1 MLLTT
6 ELDKLSG
13 TDWQLFFAQERAKP
27 YFAELD
33 AFVTAAAAE
42 KTVYPAAE
50 NYPPAGREFFA
61 LTATPP
67 ERVRAVI
74 LGQDPY
80 HEPGQAMGLSFSV
93 PDGCK
98 APPSLRNI
106 FKELEAELGPGC
118 AAHTDL
124 TLWARQGVLLLN
136 TVLTVEQG
144 AANAHA
150 GRGWETFTRAALEYA
165 AAHGTAPL
173 AAVLWGKPAQKY
185 APIFNRAAAHRPV
198 LVLESAHP
206 SPLSAY
212 RGFFGSA
219 PFGKVNAFLKNNGA
233 AEIDWRLPANAT
245 HG

>member
-1 MLLTT
+1 M
-6 ELDKLSG
+6 S
-13 TDWQLFFAQERAKP
+13 A
-27 YFAELD
+27 
-33 AFVTAAAAE
+33 V
-42 KTVYPAAE
+42 
-50 NYPPAGREFFA
+50 
-61 LTATPP
+61 
-67 ERVRAVI
+67 RVVI

-219 PFGKVNAFLKNNGA
+219 PFGKGECVFKKQRCSGN
-233 AEIDWRLPANAT
+233 RLASARKRNPRLT
-245 HG
+245 D

>member
-13 TDWQLFFAQERAKP
+13 TDWQPFFAQERAKP

-42 KTVYPAAE
+42 KTVYPAAV
-50 NYPPAGREFFA
+50 
-61 LTATPP
+61 
-67 ERVRAVI
+67 RVVI

>member
-50 NYPPAGREFFA
+50 NIFA
-61 LTATPP
+61 AFRACPVSAV
-67 ERVRAVI
+67 RVVI

-106 FKELEAELGPGC
+106 FKELESEFGPGS

-124 TLWARQGVLLLN
+124 TPWARQGVLLLN
-136 TVLTVEQG
+136 TVLTVESG
-144 AANAHA
+144 KANSHKSF
-150 GRGWETFTRAALEYA
+150 GWQRFTDAV
-165 AAHGTAPL
+165 L
-173 AAVLWGKPAQKY
+173 AACAGLPQPVAFVLWGGQAQKK
-185 APIFNRAAAHRPV
+185 APLLEGSAAPR
-198 LVLESAHP
+198 LILQSAHP
-206 SPLSAY
+206 SPLSSY
-212 RGFFGSA
+212 RGFFGSR
-219 PFGKVNAFLKNNGA
+219 PFSQINAFLRENGE
-233 AEIDWRLPANAT
+233 AEIDWQID
-245 HG
+245 

>member
-1 MLLTT
+1 M
-6 ELDKLSG
+6 SRVRPWG
-13 TDWQLFFAQERAKP
+13 CPSRCR
-27 YFAELD
+27 
-33 AFVTAAAAE
+33 TAARLRRVCA
-42 KTVYPAAE
+42 TV
-50 NYPPAGREFFA
+50 
-61 LTATPP
+61 
-67 ERVRAVI
+67 
-74 LGQDPY
+74 
-80 HEPGQAMGLSFSV
+80 
-93 PDGCK
+93 
-98 APPSLRNI
+98 

>member
-1 MLLTT
+1 MLLTD
-6 ELDKLSG
+6 ELDKLTA
-13 TDWQLFFAQERAKP
+13 TDWQPFFAQERAKP

-33 AFVTAAAAE
+33 AFVTAAAGE
-42 KTVYPAAE
+42 KTVYPAPGNIFAAFRAC
-50 NYPPAGREFFA
+50 PAAG
-61 LTATPP
+61 
-67 ERVRAVI
+67 VRCVI

-106 FKELEAELGPGC
+106 FKELESAYGPGC
-118 AAHTDL
+118 AGSTDL
-124 TLWARQGVLLLN
+124 TPWARQGVLLLN

-144 AANAHA
+144 AANVHA
-150 GRGWETFTRAALEYA
+150 GHGWETFTRAALEYA
-165 AAHGTAPL
+165 AAQGSAPL

-185 APIFNRAAAHRPV
+185 APIFNKAAARRPV
-198 LVLESAHP
+198 LVVESAHP

-219 PFGKVNAFLKNNGA
+219 PFGKVNEFLKNNGA

-245 HG
+245 AG

>member
-6 ELDKLSG
+6 ELDKLST
-13 TDWQLFFAQERAKP
+13 TDWQPFFAAEREKP
-27 YFAELD
+27 YFAALD

-42 KTVYPAAE
+42 KTVYPAPE
-50 NYPPAGREFFA
+50 NIFAAFRACPASSV
-61 LTATPP
+61 
-67 ERVRAVI
+67 RVVI

-106 FKELEAELGPGC
+106 FKELDAEFGAGS
-118 AAHTDL
+118 AARTDL
-124 TLWARQGVLLLN
+124 TTWARQGVLLLN

-144 AANAHA
+144 RAFAHA
-150 GRGWETFTRAALEYA
+150 KQGWETFTRAALEYA
-165 AAHGTAPL
+165 VQQSNAPL

-185 APIFNRAAAHRPV
+185 APVFAAVQDRRPV

-219 PFGKVNAFLKNNGA
+219 PFGKINAFLQQHGEA
-233 AEIDWRLPANAT
+233 AIDWLK
-245 HG
+245 

>member
-1 MLLTT
+1 MGAIDNDWL
-6 ELDKLSG
+6 EPLSVE
-13 TDWQLFFAQERAKP
+13 FKKP
-27 YFAELD
+27 YYRELYKKVKHEYETRRVFPEAD
-33 AFVTAAAAE
+33 DIFNAFQ
-42 KTVYPAAE
+42 
-50 NYPPAGREFFA
+50 F
-61 LTATPP
+61 TPLS
-67 ERVRAVI
+67 RVKVVI

-165 AAHGTAPL
+165 AAHSTAPL

>member
-1 MLLTT
+1 MGAIANDWLVP
-6 ELDKLSG
+6 LSAE
-13 TDWQLFFAQERAKP
+13 FKKP
-27 YFAELD
+27 YYRELYKKVKHEYETRRVFPEAD
-33 AFVTAAAAE
+33 DIFNAFQ
-42 KTVYPAAE
+42 
-50 NYPPAGREFFA
+50 F
-61 LTATPP
+61 TPLS
-67 ERVRAVI
+67 RVKVVI

>member
-1 MLLTT
+1 MLLT
-6 ELDKLSG
+6 EQLDRLAG
-13 TDWQLFFAQERAKP
+13 TDWKPFFDEERAKP

-33 AFVTAAAAE
+33 AFVTQAAAAQ
-42 KTVYPAAE
+42 TVYPAAE
-50 NYPPAGREFFA
+50 NIFA
-61 LTATPP
+61 AFRACGAADV
-67 ERVRAVI
+67 RVVI

-106 FKELEAELGPGC
+106 FKELESEFGSGC
-118 AAHTDL
+118 AQHTDL
-124 TLWARQGVLLLN
+124 TPWARQGVLLLN

-144 AANAHA
+144 KAFAHA
-150 GRGWETFTRAALEYA
+150 GHGWETFTRAALEYA
-165 AAHGTAPL
+165 VQQSTTPL

-185 APIFNRAAAHRPV
+185 ASIFRGAAAHRPV

-219 PFGKVNAFLKNNGA
+219 PFGKVNEFLQSHGT
-233 AEIDWRLPANAT
+233 AEIDWCLPANAT
-245 HG
+245 AG

>member
-1 MLLTT
+1 MAAISNDWLQPLSS
-6 ELDKLSG
+6 EFKKDYYRKLYQ
-13 TDWQLFFAQERAKP
+13 TVKHEYETRKVFPAPDDIFNAFA
-27 YFAELD
+27 F
-33 AFVTAAAAE
+33 
-42 KTVYPAAE
+42 
-50 NYPPAGREFFA
+50 
-61 LTATPP
+61 TPLAD
-67 ERVRAVI
+67 VKVVI

-80 HEPGQAMGLSFSV
+80 HELGQAMGLSFSV

>member
-13 TDWQLFFAQERAKP
+13 TDWQLFFSQERAKP

-50 NYPPAGREFFA
+50 NIFA
-61 LTATPP
+61 AFRACPVSAV
-67 ERVRAVI
+67 RVVI

-106 FKELEAELGPGC
+106 FKELEAELGSGC

-206 SPLSAY
+206 SPLSAH

>member
-50 NYPPAGREFFA
+50 NIFA
-61 LTATPP
+61 AFRACPVSAV
-67 ERVRAVI
+67 RVVI

-150 GRGWETFTRAALEYA
+150 GRGWEMFTRAALEYA

-219 PFGKVNAFLKNNGA
+219 PFGKVNAFLKTTVQRKSTGVCPQTQPTV
-233 AEIDWRLPANAT
+233 DRLM
-245 HG
+245 G

>member
-13 TDWQLFFAQERAKP
+13 TDWQPFFAQERAKP

-50 NYPPAGREFFA
+50 NIFA
-61 LTATPP
+61 AFRACPVSAV
-67 ERVRAVI
+67 RVVI

-124 TLWARQGVLLLN
+124 TPWARQGVLLLN

-165 AAHGTAPL
+165 AAKGTAPL

-219 PFGKVNAFLKNNGA
+219 PFGKVNAFLKNNGT

>member
-50 NYPPAGREFFA
+50 NIFA
-61 LTATPP
+61 AFRACPVSAV
-67 ERVRAVI
+67 RVVI
-74 LGQDPY
+74 LG
-80 HEPGQAMGLSFSV
+80 
-93 PDGCK
+93 
-98 APPSLRNI
+98 PPSLRNI

-233 AEIDWRLPANAT
+233 AEIDWCLLANAT

>member
-13 TDWQLFFAQERAKP
+13 TDWQTFFAKERAKP

-50 NYPPAGREFFA
+50 NIFA
-61 LTATPP
+61 AFRACPVSAV
-67 ERVRAVI
+67 RVVI

-106 FKELEAELGPGC
+106 FKELEVELGPGC

-124 TLWARQGVLLLN
+124 TPWARQGVLLLN

-150 GRGWETFTRAALEYA
+150 GRGWETFTRAALEYT

-185 APIFNRAAAHRPV
+185 APIFNRASAHRPV

-219 PFGKVNAFLKNNGA
+219 PFGKVNAFLKSNGT

>member
-6 ELDKLSG
+6 ELDKLTA
-13 TDWQLFFAQERAKP
+13 TDWQPFFAQERAKP
-27 YFAELD
+27 YFAALD
-33 AFVTAAAAE
+33 EFVTAAAAE
-42 KTVYPAAE
+42 KTVYPAPKNIFAAFRAC
-50 NYPPAGREFFA
+50 PASGV
-61 LTATPP
+61 
-67 ERVRAVI
+67 RVVI

-93 PDGCK
+93 PEGCK

-106 FKELEAELGPGC
+106 FKELESEYGAGC
-118 AAHTDL
+118 AATTDL
-124 TLWARQGVLLLN
+124 TPWAQQGVLLLN

-144 AANAHA
+144 AAFAHA
-150 GRGWETFTRAALEYA
+150 NHGWETFTRAALEYA
-165 AAHGTAPL
+165 VQKSTTPL

-185 APIFNRAAAHRPV
+185 APLFRKAESCRPV

-219 PFGKVNAFLKNNGA
+219 PFGKVNEFFKNNDT
-233 AEIDWRLPANAT
+233 AEINWRLPANAT
-245 HG
+245 NG